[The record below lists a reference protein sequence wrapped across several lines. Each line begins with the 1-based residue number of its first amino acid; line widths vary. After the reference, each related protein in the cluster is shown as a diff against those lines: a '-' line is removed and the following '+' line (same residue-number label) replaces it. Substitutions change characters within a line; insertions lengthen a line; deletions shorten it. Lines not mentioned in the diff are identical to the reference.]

1 MKEKSNLSFLLE
13 ISGKEK
19 NKLYISALFSIISSL
34 MAIVPYILMYNIV
47 VELFNDSVNYE
58 KIKSMAITV
67 GIIIIL
73 RMVIFLLS
81 GVFSHIAAF
90 TILYELRIKAINH
103 MSKLNMGFFTG
114 NTIGNVKKQSMKI

>member
-1 MKEKSNLSFLLE
+1 MS
-13 ISGKEK
+13 
-19 NKLYISALFSIISSL
+19 
-34 MAIVPYILMYNIV
+34 
-47 VELFNDSVNYE
+47 
-58 KIKSMAITV
+58 ITV

>member
-73 RMVIFLLS
+73 R
-81 GVFSHIAAF
+81 
-90 TILYELRIKAINH
+90 
-103 MSKLNMGFFTG
+103 
-114 NTIGNVKKQSMKI
+114 